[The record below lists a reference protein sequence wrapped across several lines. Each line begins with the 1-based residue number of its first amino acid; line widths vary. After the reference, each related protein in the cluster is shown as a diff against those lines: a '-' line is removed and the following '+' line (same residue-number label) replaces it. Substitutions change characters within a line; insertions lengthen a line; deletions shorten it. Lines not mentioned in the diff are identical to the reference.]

1 MTKETLDAAIEDA
14 PRIVIIGGGPAGYE
28 AAIAGAK
35 YGAQI
40 TLVEEQGPGGSSV
53 LLDCVPSKSFIAGAN
68 LRTDFRRAEAMG
80 LNEQLGS
87 MQLKLQALNER
98 VQALAGKQS
107 ADVRAGLEKIGVN
120 VIDGRASFSEDQ
132 HGVQGAA
139 HKVDVVKR
147 EGETETLE
155 ADLVLV
161 ATGATPRIL
170 PGAQPDGERIL
181 TWQQVYDLKEAPS
194 TSSWSVLE

>member
-120 VIDGRASFSEDQ
+120 VIDGLSLI
-132 HGVQGAA
+132 H
-139 HKVDVVKR
+139 
-147 EGETETLE
+147 
-155 ADLVLV
+155 
-161 ATGATPRIL
+161 I
-170 PGAQPDGERIL
+170 
-181 TWQQVYDLKEAPS
+181 
-194 TSSWSVLE
+194 